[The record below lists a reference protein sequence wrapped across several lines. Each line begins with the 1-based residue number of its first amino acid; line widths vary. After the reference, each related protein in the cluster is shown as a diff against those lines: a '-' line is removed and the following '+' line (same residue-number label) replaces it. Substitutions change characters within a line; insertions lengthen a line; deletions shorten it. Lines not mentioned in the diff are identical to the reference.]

1 MIKIP
6 IWKLVLLLVYSCSV
20 ISILM
25 FVLSLAVQW
34 LGGDNDFLGP
44 SQLHVA
50 LKMGGGGLF
59 WALFCGWHIIFHIE
73 EILDRVNITPS

>member
-6 IWKLVLLLVYSCSV
+6 IWKLVLLLVYSSSV

-50 LKMGGGGLF
+50 LKMGGVG
-59 WALFCGWHIIFHIE
+59 A
-73 EILDRVNITPS
+73 ILGVVLWLAYYIPYRRNFR

>member
-50 LKMGGGGLF
+50 FKMGG
-59 WALFCGWHIIFHIE
+59 A
-73 EILDRVNITPS
+73 ILGVVLWLAYYIPYRRNFR

>member
-50 LKMGGGGLF
+50 LKMGGG
-59 WALFCGWHIIFHIE
+59 A
-73 EILDRVNITPS
+73 ILGVVLWLAYYIPYRRNFR